1 MFYKI
6 FCKLYVFCNIYIVY
20 YVVWNYSHLTLLS
33 MILLIVSRDNRTKD
47 EDIKMKSRWSINRVW
62 KDGPDFDGYPRHF
75 FVYEMALVPPPPFPL
90 YHHPF
95 SLPLPNPLLPIPFL
109 FFSSSH
115 GRQRVKMK
123 INRGS
128 GKSLPSLSMLPKKD
142 CRPRGCVGGGDM
154 VVMVVVVVVV
164 CDVTLKGQ
172 RTRYLLVTIPEPPVI
187 RITLSMAS
195 PHLAK

>member
-1 MFYKI
+1 MKGWTGFR
-6 FCKLYVFCNIYIVY
+6 
-20 YVVWNYSHLTLLS
+20 WLS
-33 MILLIVSRDNRTKD
+33 STFLRLRDGSRP
-47 EDIKMKSRWSINRVW
+47 SASLSL
-62 KDGPDFDGYPRHF
+62 P
-75 FVYEMALVPPPPFPL
+75 LPPPLFT
-90 YHHPF
+90 
-95 SLPLPNPLLPIPFL
+95 PLPNPLLPIPFL

-142 CRPRGCVGGGDM
+142 CRPRDCVGGGDM
-154 VVMVVVVVVV
+154 VVVVMMVVMVVV

-195 PHLAK
+195 SHLAK